1 MQNAMG
7 IKRLQCNESCIV
19 KQSHVV
25 GTVIIIIEG
34 RLSRV
39 RVDHMRALAR
49 RIRFLEV
56 PDAVQHPT

>member
-25 GTVIIIIEG
+25 GTVVIIIES

-39 RVDHMRALAR
+39 RVDHMRTLAR
-49 RIRFLEV
+49 
-56 PDAVQHPT
+56 